1 MTQIASWAFLGLAV
15 GTMILNYAPSVL
27 PIEFRVGASRDLSL
41 IGILCAVIAGVLR
54 MP

>member
-15 GTMILNYAPSVL
+15 LFLARATVT
-27 PIEFRVGASRDLSL
+27 EFSEWADTDGPVGSAL
-41 IGILCAVIAGVLR
+41 IGIACVLIAGVLR